1 MYTVSIINAN
11 KIINDFYENVF
22 IHLNIRSNKGAVRV
36 RVELDQE
43 HIRIPQGRA
52 DSCTEAGGFREW
64 IVVCII
70 LYNIFM
76 TFNDAWEEEEDEE
89 IDNEV
94 LGEVI
99 ATDDGINLR
108 QRVQNNLLQWYDNG
122 M

>member
-1 MYTVSIINAN
+1 
-11 KIINDFYENVF
+11 
-22 IHLNIRSNKGAVRV
+22 
-36 RVELDQE
+36 
-43 HIRIPQGRA
+43 
-52 DSCTEAGGFREW
+52 
-64 IVVCII
+64 
-70 LYNIFM
+70 M

-89 IDNEV
+89 IENEV